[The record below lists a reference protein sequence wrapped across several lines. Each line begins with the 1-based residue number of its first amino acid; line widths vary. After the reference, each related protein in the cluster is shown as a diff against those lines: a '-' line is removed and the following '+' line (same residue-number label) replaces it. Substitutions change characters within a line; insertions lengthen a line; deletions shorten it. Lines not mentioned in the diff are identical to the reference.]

1 MSNDESSLNLSAGD
15 FVYQSDQE
23 LFLVV
28 TGINENS
35 YEFAAHGWREIDKG
49 RLEEYLHGE
58 NGQLYRQE
66 EVAEFVEEE
75 KSDGTQKNFD
85 ALRELFS
92 AYEGGLSDE
101 GPHERFKLDDTEP

>member
-1 MSNDESSLNLSAGD
+1 MSDDEPYLDLSRGD

-28 TGINENS
+28 TAVNENS

-49 RLEEYLHGE
+49 RLSEYLDGD

-66 EVAEFVEEE
+66 TVAKVVEENKGDNTQE
-75 KSDGTQKNFD
+75 KFD

-92 AYEGGLSDE
+92 AYEDGLSDE
-101 GPHERFKLDDTEP
+101 GPHKRFKLEDTEP